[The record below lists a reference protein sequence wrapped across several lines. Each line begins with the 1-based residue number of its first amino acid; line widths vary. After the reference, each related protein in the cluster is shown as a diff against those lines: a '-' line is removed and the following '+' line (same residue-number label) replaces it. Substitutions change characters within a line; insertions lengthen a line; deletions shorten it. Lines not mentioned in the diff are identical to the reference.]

1 MGKVKNKINFTPI
14 GSYIIT
20 TCYLEKENME
30 LLQVGGYQPKIK
42 EIQQVISA
50 GPRAEVE
57 IGDWVLID
65 HQRFTKHVKVKSQI
79 RAGVGGEDMIKEQ
92 FVPPFVGVPG
102 ADQPYLK
109 ISDREIEG
117 TIDDYDKLPED
128 IKSFMTMIEFEE
140 NQERLHKQAEEG
152 RKKFDQEKN
161 KNTKEVESK
170 GPMVITDSA
179 KIKVNGR

>member
-1 MGKVKNKINFTPI
+1 MENKGINFTPI
-14 GSYIIT
+14 ASYIVT
-20 TCYLEKENME
+20 TCYLEKENMT

-42 EIQQVISA
+42 EIQQVVA
-50 GPRAEVE
+50 VGPRAEVKV
-57 IGDWVLID
+57 GDWVLID

-79 RAGVGGEDMIKEQ
+79 RAGVGGEDMIREQ
-92 FVPPFVGVPG
+92 FVPPFVGIPG

-117 TIDDYDKLPED
+117 TIDDYNALPED
-128 IKSFMTMIEFEE
+128 IREYMTMVEFES
-140 NQERLHKQAEEG
+140 NQEKLAKQAEDAKE
-152 RKKFDQEKN
+152 KFDAEKAS
-161 KNTKEVESK
+161 KAKHVESK